1 MQPGLLSLE
10 THTAA
15 EVAQLLQLAPL
26 QQEGGYFRRTAESDV
41 LRPGGRW
48 ALISNVVAP
57 EFLWSDFVLGDRA
70 ALSAQYPAFGA
81 KIAALTRG

>member
-48 ALISNVVAP
+48 ALISNAVAP
-57 EFLWSDFVLGDRA
+57 EFLWSDFEPGDRA
-70 ALSAQYPAFGA
+70 ELTAKYPAF
-81 KIAALTRG
+81 AAAILTLTR